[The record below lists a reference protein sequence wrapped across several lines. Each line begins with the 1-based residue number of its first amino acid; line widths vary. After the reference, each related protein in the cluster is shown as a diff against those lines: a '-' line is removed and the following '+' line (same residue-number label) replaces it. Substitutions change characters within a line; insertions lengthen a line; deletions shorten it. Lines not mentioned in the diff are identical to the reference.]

1 MLKKLLKYDLKWVF
15 KVVIVFYLLALFFA
29 VLTRLFF
36 GMNNSFMMNIV
47 AQICSG
53 TTISMIVSIIINNIM
68 RLWVRFK
75 NNFYGDESYLTHTL
89 PVEKKT
95 LYISSIITLFTS
107 TFVILLTLFVAYYS
121 KENMEMVNNLLLSIA
136 SSYDFSTMGLVV
148 VLFILLFL
156 EFLNLLQSGYTGII
170 LGHKFN
176 SGKIGFSV
184 LFGFI
189 TYIVTQ
195 LLVLLIVYI
204 LGLFNGNIM
213 NLFLTTNLDVINISV
228 IKTIVLFAILI
239 YLLLFVVVYIVN
251 FKLFKKGVN
260 VE

>member
-1 MLKKLLKYDLKWVF
+1 
-15 KVVIVFYLLALFFA
+15 
-29 VLTRLFF
+29 
-36 GMNNSFMMNIV
+36 
-47 AQICSG
+47 
-53 TTISMIVSIIINNIM
+53 
-68 RLWVRFK
+68 
-75 NNFYGDESYLTHTL
+75 
-89 PVEKKT
+89 
-95 LYISSIITLFTS
+95 
-107 TFVILLTLFVAYYS
+107 
-121 KENMEMVNNLLLSIA
+121 
-136 SSYDFSTMGLVV
+136 MGLVV

>member
-1 MLKKLLKYDLKWVF
+1 M
-15 KVVIVFYLLALFFA
+15 
-29 VLTRLFF
+29 
-36 GMNNSFMMNIV
+36 
-47 AQICSG
+47 
-53 TTISMIVSIIINNIM
+53 ISKI
-68 RLWVRFK
+68 L
-75 NNFYGDESYLTHTL
+75 
-89 PVEKKT
+89 
-95 LYISSIITLFTS
+95 SSIITLFIS

-136 SSYDFSTMGLVV
+136 SSYNFSTMGLVV